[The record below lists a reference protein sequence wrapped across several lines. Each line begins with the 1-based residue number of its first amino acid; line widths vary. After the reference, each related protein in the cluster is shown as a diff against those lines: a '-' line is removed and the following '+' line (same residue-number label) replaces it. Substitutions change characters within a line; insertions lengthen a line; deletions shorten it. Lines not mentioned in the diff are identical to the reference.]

1 MKDFDIKIKIKL
13 AAYWTAVTFCYLYG
27 DYFELYTPEKV
38 NGLINGNNLLNSP
51 TKLFLASLTMAI
63 PPLMIIAS
71 LSLKPTLNKIF
82 NIVFGF
88 IFTGIML
95 LIIVGSL
102 SPWYRFYLFLA
113 IVESILTTTIVWKA
127 YRWPKE
133 NK

>member
-1 MKDFDIKIKIKL
+1 MKDFDINIKIKL